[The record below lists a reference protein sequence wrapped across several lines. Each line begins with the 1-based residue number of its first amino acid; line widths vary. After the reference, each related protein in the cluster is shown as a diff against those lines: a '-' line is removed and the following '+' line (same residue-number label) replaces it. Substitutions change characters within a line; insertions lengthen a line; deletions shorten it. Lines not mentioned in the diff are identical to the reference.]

1 MTVKRQIKKTKKQ
14 NGSGKNR
21 KDSTRSTRSTRSTGS
36 TRSKSENTSS
46 LKRTSFIKQEVS
58 PVMNLDVGDKQNPKL
73 TINTKPLIS
82 NKEKEELNYSPIGIY
97 IKEQINAF
105 EEANPGKTLDPED
118 VWLEKE
124 KQIGIPKPAQVVP
137 AYKNMSI
144 KEFNNTLSQITNIVG
159 KNSKNKK
166 YTISQTKTK
175 YSRDI
180 QPPSRQIE
188 ILRKYLKTEPQ
199 GPLSEIISYMVNPNK
214 KGTPGYI
221 RPMLSRMY
229 NKT

>member
-14 NGSGKNR
+14 SGSGKNR
-21 KDSTRSTRSTRSTGS
+21 KGS
-36 TRSKSENTSS
+36 TRSKSGNTSS
-46 LKRTSFIKQEVS
+46 LKRTSSIKQEVS
-58 PVMNLDVGDKQNPKL
+58 PVMNLDVGEKENPKL
-73 TINTKPLIS
+73 TISTEPAVSRKKKDPY
-82 NKEKEELNYSPIGIY
+82 YSPIGNY
-97 IKEQINAF
+97 ITEQINAF
-105 EEANPGKTLDPED
+105 EKANPGKTLDPED

-124 KQIGIPKPAQVVP
+124 KQIGIPKPEQVVP

-144 KEFNNTLSQITNIVG
+144 KEFNNTLSQITNIV
-159 KNSKNKK
+159 SKNLKNKQSTKK
-166 YTISQTKTK
+166 SQTKTQ

-180 QPPSRQIE
+180 PPPSRQIQ
-188 ILRKYLKTEPQ
+188 ILTEYLKTEPQ

-221 RPMLSRMY
+221 RPMLSTMY